1 MRRLTTRPSVNNTTF
16 WVAYDSPAACR
27 LPHLTKSRLSSKR
40 KIRSRSDSSA
50 PLFFIHSQ
58 REERDRSSHTFR
70 HTKTLAT
77 FPTQCITTIDTYCE
91 NTYSTNVT
99 SSQQGGWDAYL
110 HRNCDRVSMMRS
122 TEQIGKETVHS
133 WIFTVFMIALTVTIR
148 QYFWIFLIG
157 AVIYGLRASYLSYT
171 WSKARKEDLS
181 S

>member
-1 MRRLTTRPSVNNTTF
+1 M
-16 WVAYDSPAACR
+16 
-27 LPHLTKSRLSSKR
+27 
-40 KIRSRSDSSA
+40 
-50 PLFFIHSQ
+50 
-58 REERDRSSHTFR
+58 
-70 HTKTLAT
+70 
-77 FPTQCITTIDTYCE
+77 
-91 NTYSTNVT
+91 
-99 SSQQGGWDAYL
+99 YL